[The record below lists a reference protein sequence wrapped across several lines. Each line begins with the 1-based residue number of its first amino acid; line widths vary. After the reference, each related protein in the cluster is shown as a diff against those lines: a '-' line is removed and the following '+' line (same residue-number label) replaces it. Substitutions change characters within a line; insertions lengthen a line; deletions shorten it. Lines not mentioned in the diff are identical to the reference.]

1 MSTVINC
8 IAIIGKQNNPLFIK
22 NFSNTHPD
30 LKYHYIAHTS
40 IDVIEERVASG
51 VRNLDQ
57 YLGLLY
63 AMEDLAVYG
72 YQTNTKVKFVVIVSV
87 TDGVIRDT
95 DMKMIFQQIHQA
107 YATHVCNPFFNA
119 DSQTMTLS
127 SAGFLRSIESIGT
140 TIPIIN

>member
-40 IDVIEERVASG
+40 IDVIEERGNG
-51 VRNLDQ
+51 VRSLDQ

-72 YQTNTKVKFVVIVSV
+72 YQSNTKVKFVVIVSV
-87 TDGVIRDT
+87 TDGVIRDA
-95 DMKMIFQQIHQA
+95 DMKSIFQQIHQA
-107 YATHVCNPFFNA
+107 YASHVCNPFFNQ
-119 DSQTMTLS
+119 DSPSMTLS
-127 SAGFLRSIESIGT
+127 SPSFLKSIEAIGT
-140 TIPIIN
+140 TIPISN